1 MEREKYVDESWKESV
16 EQEKEKIDNLTR
28 QSQSNRNVNQAP
40 GKPEQ
45 SQEPIPLSQAAQTK
59 EQTSAPAP
67 QTDEGFLNYLS
78 SLAYQSMIFLGEI
91 PHPMTNMVEKNLPQA
106 KFLIDTLVM
115 LREKTKGNL
124 SKQESDLLNS
134 SIYELQMRFVEISE
148 KEPAQ

>member
-1 MEREKYVDESWKESV
+1 MEREKYIDENWKESV
-16 EQEKEKIDNLTR
+16 EQEKEKLDHLTR
-28 QSQSNRNVNQAP
+28 QSQPNQSANQPGNSGQGPSNPTDSARAK
-40 GKPEQ
+40 G
-45 SQEPIPLSQAAQTK
+45 QEST
-59 EQTSAPAP
+59 PAS
-67 QTDEGFLNYLS
+67 QTDEGFVNYLS
-78 SLAYQSMIFLGEI
+78 SLAYQAMIFLGEV
-91 PHPMTNMVEKNLPQA
+91 PHPMTNMIEKNLPQA